1 VGSACSGTGTGGQ
14 PAAWDAPPAWQPP
27 PVGAAPVSSP
37 PGWGGAPTGYGV
49 PGYGPEDAAVAQRR
63 LARAKAARKS
73 IVRGLVL
80 VVVGLVIWI
89 GSLMLAAASG
99 GGTYVIAWGPVVF
112 GLIRVVAGF
121 KELRAS
127 ER

>member
-1 VGSACSGTGTGGQ
+1 
-14 PAAWDAPPAWQPP
+14 
-27 PVGAAPVSSP
+27 VSSA

-49 PGYGPEDAAVAQRR
+49 PGYGPEDAAAAQRR
-63 LARAKAARKS
+63 LVQAKAARKA
-73 IVRGLVL
+73 IAMGLIL

-89 GSLMLAAASG
+89 GSLMLAAANG

-112 GLIRVVAGF
+112 GIIRVVAGF